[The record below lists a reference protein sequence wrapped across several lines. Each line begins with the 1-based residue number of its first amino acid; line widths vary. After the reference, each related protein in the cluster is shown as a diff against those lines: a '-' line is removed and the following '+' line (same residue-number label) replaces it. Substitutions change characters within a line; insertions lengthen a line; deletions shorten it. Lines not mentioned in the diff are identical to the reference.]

1 MGSCIICGAPADG
14 AICESHEQDV
24 LFEFTGSNPN
34 QLTPGRYY
42 SGTVDGFAE
51 FGVFVNVGDRVTG
64 LLHRSELDRRL
75 DSLDWDEG
83 DEVFVQ
89 VTGVRD
95 NGNVDLGWSLRQS
108 EREFRGTLID
118 DPEQG
123 AVLPDDYDGDGD
135 GRDDGDQQATTD
147 GAGTVDPQTRDDDGN
162 ASVAESEDASEAST
176 ESDSQAETESD
187 SQAETESDSQAETE
201 SDSQAET
208 ESDSQAETESESQA
222 ETESES
228 QAEADSESDSEAEP
242 SRVQIATL
250 SDRVDETVR
259 IEGEVVGARQTSG
272 PTVFEI
278 RDESA
283 TVDCAAFV
291 EAGVRAYPEV
301 ETGDF
306 VRLDGV
312 VELRH
317 NELQVETDEL
327 QKLEGDERETV
338 ETRLEDALRAEA
350 RPDDVGLLADH
361 GAVGAV
367 HDRIRDAAEA
377 VRRAVMESRPVIV
390 RHDATA
396 DGYVAGAAIE
406 RAVLPLVRDEHAQ
419 SDAQYHYFDRR
430 PLEDG
435 DYDMADAT
443 KDVTQM
449 LDNRERHDEKLPLF
463 VVVGAGSTVESA
475 DGLELL
481 DVYDAPRVVVDTG
494 YPDEDVADLAD
505 VSVNPHLADAD
516 AAGDDVTAGV
526 LGANLAAHVNGDVR
540 DGVAHLPAV
549 SYWDDA
555 PDAYVDLA
563 EEAGYEESHTDALR
577 EAVAL
582 EAYYQSYEDKR
593 ELITDLL
600 FEHEKRD
607 LAEHVAEQ
615 FREKLETEIDTVEP
629 NLSIRGENGVSF
641 TVLDTEAFT
650 HRFDFPPTGLL
661 LDEIHRREL
670 GADAAPGDHHVTVGF
685 DEDELRVRSDGRV
698 NAREVAD
705 AASETAPT
713 AGISA
718 KGTRDGRIEFLI
730 GERDAALDA
739 VVEAIA
745 DQI

>member
-24 LFEFTGSNPN
+24 LFEFTGNNPN

-51 FGVFVNVGDRVTG
+51 FGVFVNVGDQVTG

-108 EREFRGTLID
+108 EREFRGKLLD
-118 DPEQG
+118 DPERG
-123 AVLPDDYDGDGD
+123 AVLPDEP
-135 GRDDGDQQATTD
+135 DDGDAAGADEGRETSTD
-147 GAGTVDPQTRDDDGN
+147 GAGAAARTDG
-162 ASVAESEDASEAST
+162 D
-176 ESDSQAETESD
+176 ETESASTD
-187 SQAETESDSQAETE
+187 ETESASTDETEAASTDATTDADSGTDAETATDE
-201 SDSQAET
+201 S
-208 ESDSQAETESESQA
+208 
-222 ETESES
+222 
-228 QAEADSESDSEAEP
+228 EP

-250 SDRVDETVR
+250 RDRVDETVR
-259 IEGEVVGARQTSG
+259 IEGEVVGARQTGG
-272 PTVFEI
+272 PTIFEV

-306 VRLDGV
+306 VRLDGE

-317 NELQVETDEL
+317 NELQVETDDLTEL
-327 QKLEGDERETV
+327 DGDDREAV
-338 ETRLEDALRAEA
+338 ETRLEDALREEA
-350 RPDDVGLLADH
+350 RPDDVDLLADH
-361 GAVGAV
+361 EPVAAV
-367 HDRIRDAAEA
+367 HDRIRDAAET
-377 VRRAVMESRPVIV
+377 VRRAVIESRPVIV

-419 SDAQYHYFDRR
+419 SDAEYHYFDRR
-430 PLEDG
+430 PLEGG

-481 DVYDAPRVVVDTG
+481 DVYDTPRVVVDAG
-494 YPDEDVADLAD
+494 SPDEGVADLAD
-505 VSVNPHLADAD
+505 VVVNPHLDGADA
-516 AAGDDVTAGV
+516 DDVTAGV
-526 LGANLAAHVNGDVR
+526 LGANLAAHVNDDVR
-540 DGVAHLPAV
+540 GGVSHLPAV
-549 SYWDDA
+549 SYWDEA
-555 PDAYVDLA
+555 PEAYVDLA
-563 EEAGYEESHTDALR
+563 AEADYEDSHTDALR

-593 ELITDLL
+593 ELVTDLL
-600 FEHEKRD
+600 FEHDKRD

-615 FREKLETEIDTVEP
+615 FRTKLETEIETVEP
-629 NLSIRGENGVSF
+629 NLAIRGENDVSF

-650 HRFDFPPTGLL
+650 HRFDFPPTDLL

-670 GADAAPGDHHVTVGF
+670 GAGDAPGDHHVTLGF
-685 DEDELRVRSDGRV
+685 DEDEIRVRSDGRV
-698 NAREVAD
+698 NARAVAD
-705 AASETAPT
+705 AADEKSPE
-713 AGISA
+713 AGIAA
-718 KGTRDGRIEFLI
+718 KGTRDGRIEFLV

-745 DQI
+745 EQL

>member
-1 MGSCIICGAPADG
+1 MGSCIICGTPADG

-24 LFEFTGSNPN
+24 LFEFTGDNPN
-34 QLTPGRYY
+34 QLTSGRYY
-42 SGTVDGFAE
+42 RGTVDGFAE
-51 FGVFVNVGDRVTG
+51 FGVFVNLGDRVTG
-64 LLHRSELDRRL
+64 LLHKSELDRRL
-75 DSLDWDEG
+75 DSLDWDSG

-95 NGNVDLGWSLRQS
+95 NGNVDLGWSIRQS
-108 EREFRGTLID
+108 EREYRGKLID
-118 DPEQG
+118 DPERG
-123 AVLPDDYDGDGD
+123 AMLPDESEDADES
-135 GRDDGDQQATTD
+135 DDDQHATTD
-147 GAGTVDPQTRDDDGN
+147 GAGAAGAKTTETESATGTDQQTDE
-162 ASVAESEDASEAST
+162 SVSGSSESEPATSE
-176 ESDSQAETESD
+176 SQAATNEAETESGESERESVD
-187 SQAETESDSQAETE
+187 SKTEASELETES
-201 SDSQAET
+201 
-208 ESDSQAETESESQA
+208 
-222 ETESES
+222 
-228 QAEADSESDSEAEP
+228 ADSETETEP

-250 SDRVDETVR
+250 SDRVDDEVR

-272 PTVFEI
+272 PTIFEV

-317 NELQVETDEL
+317 NELQVETDDL
-327 QKLEGDERETV
+327 QKLEGEERQAV

-350 RPDDVGLLADH
+350 RPDDVALLADH
-361 GAVGAV
+361 EAVAAV

-406 RAVLPLVRDEHAQ
+406 RAVLPLVRDEHAK
-419 SDAQYHYFDRR
+419 SDAEYHYFDRR
-430 PLEDG
+430 PLEGG

-463 VVVGAGSTVESA
+463 VVVAAGSTTESA

-481 DVYDAPRVVVDTG
+481 DIYDAPRVVVDPG
-494 YPDEDVADLAD
+494 YPDEGVADLAD
-505 VSVNPHLADAD
+505 VAVNPHLAGAD
-516 AAGDDVTAGV
+516 SADVTAGV
-526 LGANLAAHVNGDVR
+526 LGTNLAAHVNTDVR
-540 DGVAHLPAV
+540 GGISHLPAV
-549 SYWDDA
+549 SYWTDA
-555 PDAYVDLA
+555 LATYTDLA
-563 EEAGYEESHTDALR
+563 DEAGYDADHTTALR

-582 EAYYQSYEDKR
+582 EAFYQSYEDKR

-629 NLSIRGENGVSF
+629 NLSVRGTTDVSF
-641 TVLDTEAFT
+641 TVLDAEAFT
-650 HRFDFPPTGLL
+650 HRFDFPPTRLL

-670 GADAAPGDHHVTVGF
+670 GAEGAPGDHHVTIGV
-685 DEDELRVRSDGRV
+685 DEDEIHVRSGGRV
-698 NAREVAD
+698 NAREVA
-705 AASETAPT
+705 AAAHEIAPE

-718 KGTRDGRIEFLI
+718 SGTRDGTVEFLA

-739 VVEAIA
+739 VVEAVTE
-745 DQI
+745 QL

>member
-1 MGSCIICGAPADG
+1 MGSCIICGTPADG

-24 LFEFTGSNPN
+24 LFEFTGDNPN
-34 QLTPGRYY
+34 QLTSGRYY
-42 SGTVDGFAE
+42 RGTVDGFAE

-64 LLHRSELDRRL
+64 LLHKSELDRRL
-75 DSLDWDEG
+75 DSLDWDQG

-95 NGNVDLGWSLRQS
+95 NGNVDLGWSIRQS
-108 EREFRGTLID
+108 ERGFRGKLID
-118 DPEQG
+118 DPERG
-123 AVLPDDYDGDGD
+123 AVVPDEADEADEVDSD
-135 GRDDGDQQATTD
+135 DQQATTD
-147 GAGTVDPQTRDDDGN
+147 GAGATGTQSADE
-162 ASVAESEDASEAST
+162 AESA
-176 ESDSQAETESD
+176 AETEPATETD
-187 SQAETESDSQAETE
+187 QQTADQQTAGLETAETE
-201 SDSQAET
+201 
-208 ESDSQAETESESQA
+208 
-222 ETESES
+222 
-228 QAEADSESDSEAEP
+228 ADP

-250 SDRVDETVR
+250 SDRVDDEVR

-272 PTVFEI
+272 PTIFEV

-317 NELQVETDEL
+317 NELQVETDDL

-338 ETRLEDALRAEA
+338 ETRLEDALRDEA
-350 RPDDVGLLADH
+350 RPDDVDLLADH
-361 GAVGAV
+361 GPVAAV

-390 RHDATA
+390 RHNATA

-406 RAVLPLVRDEHAQ
+406 RAVLPLVRDEHAK
-419 SDAQYHYFDRR
+419 SDAEYHYFDRR
-430 PLEDG
+430 PLEGG

-463 VVVGAGSTVESA
+463 VVVAAGSTAESA

-481 DVYDAPRVVVDTG
+481 DIYDAPRVVVDPG

-505 VSVNPHLADAD
+505 VVVNPHLVDDAD
-516 AAGDDVTAGV
+516 SANADSEDVTAGL
-526 LGANLAAHVNGDVR
+526 LGANLAAHVNPNVR
-540 DGVAHLPAV
+540 GGISHLPAV
-549 SYWDDA
+549 SYWTDA
-555 PDAYVDLA
+555 PDQYADLA
-563 EEAGYEESHTDALR
+563 DEAGYDADHTTALR

-582 EAYYQSYEDKR
+582 EAFYQSYEDKR

-629 NLSIRGENGVSF
+629 NLSVRGTTDVSF
-641 TVLDTEAFT
+641 TVLDAEAFT

-670 GADAAPGDHHVTVGF
+670 GAEGAPGDHHVTLGV
-685 DEDELRVRSDGRV
+685 DEDEIHVRSGGRV
-698 NAREVAD
+698 NAREIAE
-705 AASETAPT
+705 AARENAPN

-718 KGTRDGRIEFLI
+718 KGTRDGTVEFLVD
-730 GERDAALDA
+730 EKDAALDA
-739 VVEAIA
+739 VVEAITE
-745 DQI
+745 QL

>member
-1 MGSCIICGAPADG
+1 MGSCIICGTPANG

-24 LFEFTGSNPN
+24 LFEFTGDNPN
-34 QLTPGRYY
+34 QLTSGRYY
-42 SGTVDGFAE
+42 RGTVDGFAE

-64 LLHRSELDRRL
+64 LLHKSELDRRL
-75 DSLDWDEG
+75 DSLDWNQG

-95 NGNVDLGWSLRQS
+95 NGNVDLGWSIRQS
-108 EREFRGTLID
+108 EREFRGKLVD
-118 DPEQG
+118 DPDRG
-123 AVLPDDYDGDGD
+123 AVLPDETDGEESDGSDDRD
-135 GRDDGDQQATTD
+135 GTDDQQATTD
-147 GAGTVDPQTRDDDGN
+147 GAGAGAAGAQ
-162 ASVAESEDASEAST
+162 S
-176 ESDSQAETESD
+176 ETER
-187 SQAETESDSQAETE
+187 A
-201 SDSQAET
+201 
-208 ESDSQAETESESQA
+208 
-222 ETESES
+222 
-228 QAEADSESDSEAEP
+228 DSEAERGGSKTERATDETDRTETSEADDRATNEPKTDERDGTGERDETDETDADP

-259 IEGEVVGARQTSG
+259 IEGEIVGARQTSG
-272 PTVFEI
+272 PTIFEV

-317 NELQVETDEL
+317 NELQVETDDL

-350 RPDDVGLLADH
+350 RPDDVELLADH
-361 GAVGAV
+361 EAVAAV
-367 HDRIRDAAEA
+367 HDRITDAAEA

-390 RHDATA
+390 RHNATA

-406 RAVLPLVRDEHAQ
+406 RAVLPLVRDEHAK
-419 SDAQYHYFDRR
+419 SDAEYHYFDRR
-430 PLEDG
+430 PLEGG

-463 VVVGAGSTVESA
+463 VVVAAGSTVESA

-481 DVYDAPRVVVDTG
+481 DIYDAPRVVVDSG
-494 YPDEDVADLAD
+494 YPDGAVADLVD
-505 VSVNPHLADAD
+505 VAVNPHLDGSD
-516 AAGDDVTAGV
+516 SDDVTAGA
-526 LGANLAAHVNGDVR
+526 LGANLAAHVNPDVR
-540 DGVAHLPAV
+540 GGISHLPAV
-549 SYWDDA
+549 SYWEEA
-555 PDAYVDLA
+555 PEAYADLA
-563 EEAGYEESHTDALR
+563 DEAGYDADHTTALR

-582 EAYYQSYEDKR
+582 EAFYQSYEDKR

-629 NLSIRGENGVSF
+629 NLSVRGTTDISF
-641 TVLDTEAFT
+641 TVLDAEAFT
-650 HRFDFPPTGLL
+650 HRYDFPPTGLL
-661 LDEIHRREL
+661 LDEVHRREL
-670 GADAAPGDHHVTVGF
+670 GAEGAPGNHHVTIGV
-685 DEDELRVRSDGRV
+685 DEDEIHVRSNGRV
-698 NAREVAD
+698 NAREVAE
-705 AASETAPT
+705 AARKTAPN
-713 AGISA
+713 AGLA
-718 KGTRDGRIEFLI
+718 AAGTSDGTIEFLA

-739 VVEAIA
+739 VVEAVTE
-745 DQI
+745 QL